1 MSNTNLEKQKSYDNV
16 TVESFDD
23 LNLSENLLRGIY
35 AYNWE
40 TPSKVQQKG
49 IKPVVDGNDSIIQA
63 QSGTGKTGTFS
74 IAALQMVKPEIR
86 SCQCIILSPT
96 REIADQTFKVITN
109 LGHYMTNVNV
119 CGVIGGKRLRND
131 VVNRSQIIIG
141 TPGRVADMIR
151 RNVLNMKTLR
161 MFILD
166 EADQMLDIG
175 FKDQIM
181 DIYEYTP
188 EKTQFAIYSATM
200 KPDILKLSD
209 KLMSNPVKLLI
220 KNEELTLEGIKQ
232 FYIEVES
239 EFNKFEVMSELY
251 HTLTIAQ
258 SMIYCSTK
266 RKVEWLTEKLEEKG
280 FPISKI
286 HGDMTQETR
295 DKIMTQFREGKTR
308 ILITTDLLARG
319 VDIEHVCLV
328 INYDLPNN
336 RENYIHRIGRT
347 GRYGRKGVA
356 INLVLTDQ
364 DVRKIREIEKYYQ
377 TIIEEMPNNIQS
389 YIT

>member
-1 MSNTNLEKQKSYDNV
+1 MSNKNLENQKSYDNV

-188 EKTQFAIYSATM
+188 KATQFAIYSATM

-220 KNEELTLEGIKQ
+220 KNEELTLEGIRQ

-295 DKIMTQFREGKTR
+295 DKIMAQFREGKTR

-364 DVRKIREIEKYYQ
+364 DVRKIKEIEKYYQ

>member
-356 INLVLTDQ
+356 INSIN
-364 DVRKIREIEKYYQ
+364 RSRCKK
-377 TIIEEMPNNIQS
+377 N
-389 YIT
+389 

>member
-1 MSNTNLEKQKSYDNV
+1 MSNANLDKQKSYENV
-16 TVESFDD
+16 IIESFDD
-23 LNLSENLLRGIY
+23 LKLSENLLRGIY

-40 TPSKVQQKG
+40 KPSKVQQIG
-49 IKPVVDGNDSIIQA
+49 IKPVIDGNDSVIQA

-74 IAALQMVKPEIR
+74 IAALQMINPNIK
-86 SCQCIILSPT
+86 SCQCVILSPT
-96 REIADQTFKVITN
+96 REIADQTYKVITN
-109 LGHYMTNVNV
+109 LGHYMTNVSV

-151 RNVLNMKTLR
+151 RNVLNMKTLT

-175 FKDQIM
+175 FKDQIL

-188 EKTQFAIYSATM
+188 KNSQIAIYSATM
-200 KPDILKLSD
+200 KPAILELSN
-209 KLMSNPVKLLI
+209 KLMTNPVKLLI
-220 KNEELTLEGIKQ
+220 KKEEITLEGIRQ

-239 EFNKFEVMSELY
+239 ELNKFEVMSELY

-266 RKVEWLTEKLEEKG
+266 RKVEWLTEKLEESG

-319 VDIEHVCLV
+319 IDIEHVCLV

-364 DVRKIREIEKYYQ
+364 DTRKIKEIEKYYQ
-377 TIIEEMPNNIQS
+377 TIIEEMPNNIQQ